1 MQGRGEKLTHNMLM
15 NECGYER
22 VDDVEVS
29 DRLELYIPS
38 LDKGATPGR
47 ELKKKMEEEGM
58 RMKWRKG
65 KSAIYL
71 YQRS

>member
-47 ELKKKMEEEGM
+47 ELKKKRWKRRG
-58 RMKWRKG
+58 
-65 KSAIYL
+65 
-71 YQRS
+71 

>member
-1 MQGRGEKLTHNMLM
+1 MQGRGEKLTDNMLM

-65 KSAIYL
+65 KRAIYL

>member
-1 MQGRGEKLTHNMLM
+1 MDE
-15 NECGYER
+15 
-22 VDDVEVS
+22 VEVS
-29 DRLELYIPS
+29 DRLELFIPS

-47 ELKKKMEEEGM
+47 ELEKMGEEGMRMKWEGM

-65 KSAIYL
+65 KSAMNL

>member
-1 MQGRGEKLTHNMLM
+1 MNVVEKEWMKF
-15 NECGYER
+15 
-22 VDDVEVS
+22 EVS

-47 ELKKKMEEEGM
+47 ELEKMEEERM